1 MKNAF
6 VLLLPLLMLI
16 DYYLTLIGAR
26 LYGRKYGQH
35 VRLEQY
41 ELNPLWQTSINQPR
55 WFNPRHLLLVILI
68 TLLLLPLAGWG
79 TGSVWF
85 DLFLSGTLLTSF
97 AFIIGRHLANILTFY
112 VAIKQPEAIEGEV
125 QMSHVM
131 SLRASQHQLFILFV
145 PLLLSTWVTKHPF
158 LIGGVTAVL
167 VLWLVHWLW
176 LWRYRRQQSQS
187 TA

>member
-1 MKNAF
+1 MKNAII
-6 VLLLPLLMLI
+6 LLLPLLMLI
-16 DYYLTLIGAR
+16 DYYLTLVGAR

-55 WFNPRHLLLVILI
+55 WFNFRHLLLILLL

-79 TGSVWF
+79 TGSDWF

-97 AFIIGRHLANILTFY
+97 TFIIGRHLANILTFY
-112 VAIKQPEAIEGEV
+112 VAIKQADAIQGEV
-125 QMSHVM
+125 KMSYKM
-131 SLRASQHQLFILFV
+131 SLRASQHQLLILFV
-145 PLLLSTWVTKHPF
+145 PLLLSVWVTGHPF
-158 LIGGVTAVL
+158 LVGGVTAVL

-176 LWRYRRQQSQS
+176 LWRYRRQSRNS
-187 TA
+187 AA